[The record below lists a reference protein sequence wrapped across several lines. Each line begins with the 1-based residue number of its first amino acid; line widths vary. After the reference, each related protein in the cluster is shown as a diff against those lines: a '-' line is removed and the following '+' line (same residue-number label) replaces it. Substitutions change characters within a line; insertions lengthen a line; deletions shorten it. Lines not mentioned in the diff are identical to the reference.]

1 MKQLY
6 ISLLAFVLLAPSKG
20 NSQYAWNH
28 YTTRSEYILG
38 LGASQFLGDLGG
50 SSTIGTHFLK
60 DFNFSSIRPGL
71 EIGYRYHINQYFAVK
86 TMFTTAM
93 LFGNDAESKEP
104 YRHNRN
110 LNFRSPLLELSGQF
124 EYFFYR
130 NSQVGHRYH
139 IKKAHG
145 FSRFAVDAYLFVG
158 FGGFYF
164 NPQGRYLN
172 GQWYSL
178 RPLSTEGEGLA
189 GGPAEYSRISF
200 CIPLGIGAKY
210 SISPQWTV
218 GLEISDRVY
227 TGTDYID
234 DAHGNYFDNATIY
247 SQKGP
252 IAAYFADP
260 SLGEIHQIIPPDKT
274 GLERADPTHNDTY
287 MFTFITVSYTP
298 PYRRRTRS
306 KF

>member
-1 MKQLY
+1 MKKVYYL
-6 ISLLAFVLLAPSKG
+6 ILVCVLIAPLRG

-28 YTTRSEYILG
+28 YTTRSEYVIG

-60 DFNFSSIRPGL
+60 DFNFGAIRPGL
-71 EIGYRYHINQYFAVK
+71 ELGYRYHINQYFAVK
-86 TMFTTAM
+86 GMLTTAM
-93 LFGNDAESKEP
+93 LYGNDALSTEP

-110 LNFRSPLLELSGQF
+110 LNFRSPIIELSGQF

-139 IKKAHG
+139 IKHAHG
-145 FSRFAVDAYLFVG
+145 FSKFAVDAYLFVG

-164 NPQGRYLN
+164 NPQGRYTN
-172 GQWYSL
+172 EEWYSL
-178 RPLSTEGEGLA
+178 RPLSTEGEGLP
-189 GGPAEYSRISF
+189 GGPSEYSRISY
-200 CIPLGIGAKY
+200 CVPVGIGAKY
-210 SISPQWTV
+210 ALSPQWTV
-218 GLEISDRVY
+218 GLEISDRIY

-234 DAHGNYFDNATIY
+234 DAHGVYYNNATIL
-247 SQKGP
+247 QNKGP

-260 SLGEIHQIIPPDKT
+260 SLGDIHQETPPDAT
-274 GLERADPTHNDTY
+274 GQERADATHNDTY

-298 PYRRRTRS
+298 PYHRRTRS